1 MNALVVGGSS
11 GIGLS
16 IVLELLRKDDIA
28 RVYVLDKNP
37 FPMEYTDARIEFVQ
51 FDLTRT
57 DVAEVLLTMK
67 DIRWLYITAGF
78 GHLRYFQE
86 NDERYIRD
94 SFSVNSVAPIC
105 IIRHF
110 YEYLLSREPFFC
122 GVMVSI
128 TGRLNSPLF
137 SIYSATKAALT
148 KFIEAVNVEL
158 EVQGSTNKILEVSP
172 GMIEG
177 TGFYGK
183 ANDPSR
189 TADLANEIIARSE
202 QREILYIPKYE
213 EVFKDVIRRYLE
225 DGHQFGVES
234 YEYKQKRIQKE

>member
-16 IVLELLRKDDIA
+16 IVLELFHRNDVE

-37 FPMEYTDARIEFVQ
+37 FPAEYADARIEFVQ

-57 DVAEVLLTMK
+57 DVSDVLSSMK

-86 NDERYIRD
+86 HDERYIRD
-94 SFSVNSVAPIC
+94 SFAVNSVAPIC

-110 YEYLLSREPFFC
+110 YEQLLSQDPFYC
-122 GVMVSI
+122 GMMVSI
-128 TGRLNSPLF
+128 TGRLNSPMF

-158 EVQGSTNKILEVSP
+158 EVQGSKNKILEVSP

-189 TADLANEIIARSE
+189 TVDLAKEIIARSE
-202 QREILYIPKYE
+202 GREILYIPKYE
-213 EVFKDVIRRYLE
+213 EVFKDVIRRYH
-225 DGHQFGVES
+225 DDAHKFGIES
-234 YEYKQKRIQKE
+234 FEYKQKSIR

>member
-16 IVLELLRKDDIA
+16 IVLELLHKKDVE

-37 FPMEYTDARIEFVQ
+37 FPAEYANMRIAFVQ
-51 FDLTRT
+51 FDLTQT
-57 DVAEVLLTMK
+57 NVAEVLATMT
-67 DIRWLYITAGF
+67 DVQWLYITAGF

-86 NDERYIRD
+86 NDDQYIRD
-94 SFSVNSVAPIC
+94 SFAVNSIAPIC

-110 YEYLLSREPFFC
+110 YEQMLSQKPFYC

-148 KFIEAVNVEL
+148 KCIEALNVEL
-158 EVQGSTNKILEVSP
+158 EVQGSENKILEVSP

-189 TADLANEIIARSE
+189 TADLAKEIIVRSE
-202 QREILYIPKYE
+202 RHEMLYIPKYD
-213 EVFKDVIRRYLE
+213 EVFKDVIRRYHE
-225 DGHQFGVES
+225 DGHKFGVES
-234 YEYKQKRIQKE
+234 YEYKQKRMK